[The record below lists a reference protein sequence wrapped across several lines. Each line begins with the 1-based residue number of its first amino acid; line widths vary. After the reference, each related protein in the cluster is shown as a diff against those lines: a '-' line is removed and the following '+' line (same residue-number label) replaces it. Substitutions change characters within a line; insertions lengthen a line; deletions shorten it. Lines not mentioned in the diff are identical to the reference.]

1 MRRQNDATASGNE
14 MSQKDIPAPEQGA
27 VRDGNH
33 FQRLIRTFSERD
45 DAVMI
50 TDINGVIEYVNPPFE
65 SMTGYRHEE
74 ALGKSAGLV
83 KSNLHGAS
91 FYAGMWDALRAGKEF
106 RALFVNRR
114 KNGEIFHEEKT
125 IRPFVDA
132 NGTPTHYI
140 STGRDVS
147 ERVQMLLTL
156 EHRAYYDSLTGLPNR
171 QLFMDRLGQAIA
183 HAMRHGRNFTL
194 LCVDLDEFKSI
205 NDTFGHAV
213 GDDLLR
219 TAAVRMKQCLREEDT
234 VARLGGDEFFLIL
247 ANMIRR
253 EDIEKVTGKI
263 MSAFSR
269 GISYGNRVI
278 RIRASIGACGYPFD
292 GESEAE
298 LMHNADMAM
307 YLRKRAG
314 GNGCSFFIG
323 DQEQEWPV
331 DSGQRI
337 PPQAHPSNPGSS
349 AP

>member
-1 MRRQNDATASGNE
+1 

-27 VRDGNH
+27 VRDSNH
-33 FQRLIRTFSERD
+33 FQRLIRTFSEKD

-65 SMTGYRHEE
+65 SMTGYRQEE

-156 EHRAYYDSLTGLPNR
+156 EHQAYYDSLTGLPNR

-183 HAMRHGRNFTL
+183 HATRHGRNFTL

-234 VARLGGDEFFLIL
+234 ADKVLILMTDGQFNTYYDWDWVYNRRLGRWEYVWTEISGSSVSEQRARTLCD
-247 ANMIRR
+247 NMKSTSR
-253 EDIEKVTGKI
+253 DIVIYSVAFKAPT
-263 MSAFSR
+263 SAKNLLK
-269 GISYGNRVI
+269 YCATN
-278 RIRASIGACGYPFD
+278 ATTHYFD
-292 GESEAE
+292 AENGAE
-298 LMHNADMAM
+298 LRTAFRIIANDVNR
-307 YLRKRAG
+307 LRLT
-314 GNGCSFFIG
+314 
-323 DQEQEWPV
+323 E
-331 DSGQRI
+331 
-337 PPQAHPSNPGSS
+337 
-349 AP
+349 